1 MTRSV
6 SLLLVLVLT
15 SVPMALTP
23 SNAVADAS
31 VSPRGNK
38 AVASAE
44 RSAERA
50 TRGFATPRSVKAG
63 TQRQNRPLAC
73 YFRAGSRTGVG
84 RLEDTRRYEQTYRC
98 GARGITATDAQ
109 PADAPQVTEGDIRRA
124 VSEIPMPSLQIQ
136 VQPGERTLVNVPTI
150 FHTDPRTLRESVT
163 LLGFD
168 IDVEATPVRYT
179 WRPGDGS
186 AKTTTKPGRPYPSKD
201 VTHTY
206 RRVAEEVRPRVDT
219 TYSVRYRVDGGA
231 WQPLGQTLTAVGE
244 PTSLEVEE
252 AAPVLVTP

>member
-1 MTRSV
+1 M
-6 SLLLVLVLT
+6 
-15 SVPMALTP
+15 
-23 SNAVADAS
+23 
-31 VSPRGNK
+31 SPRTAAAAVFLLSTFAFPTAVDADVDVVPDGLNPNLGLK
-38 AVASAE
+38 ATKWEAGGRKRASIGGASARPVRQRKDSACFFNNSRVSEQRFE
-44 RSAERA
+44 R
-50 TRGFATPRSVKAG
+50 
-63 TQRQNRPLAC
+63 
-73 YFRAGSRTGVG
+73 
-84 RLEDTRRYEQTYRC
+84 TYRC

-109 PADAPQVTEGDIRRA
+109 PATAPQVTEGDIRRA

-168 IDVEATPVRYT
+168 IEVEATPTRYT
-179 WRPGDGS
+179 WHPGDGTS
-186 AKTTTKPGRPYPSKD
+186 KSTTKPGRPYPAKD

-206 RRVAEEVRPRVDT
+206 RRVANEVRPRVDT

-231 WQPLGQTLTAVGE
+231 WTPLGQTLTAQGA

>member
-1 MTRSV
+1 MTRPEES
-6 SLLLVLVLT
+6 
-15 SVPMALTP
+15 
-23 SNAVADAS
+23 
-31 VSPRGNK
+31 
-38 AVASAE
+38 
-44 RSAERA
+44 
-50 TRGFATPRSVKAG
+50 
-63 TQRQNRPLAC
+63 
-73 YFRAGSRTGVG
+73 
-84 RLEDTRRYEQTYRC
+84 RRYEGSWRC

-109 PADAPQVTEGDIRRA
+109 PATAPQVTEGDIRRT

-168 IDVEATPVRYT
+168 IDVEATPTRYT
-179 WRPGDGS
+179 WHLGDGTS
-186 AKTTTKPGRPYPSKD
+186 KSTTKPGRPYPAKD

-206 RRVAEEVRPRVDT
+206 RRVADEVRPRVDT

-231 WQPLGQTLTAVGE
+231 WAPLGQTLTAQGA

>member
-1 MTRSV
+1 MIV
-6 SLLLVLVLT
+6 S
-15 SVPMALTP
+15 AI
-23 SNAVADAS
+23 AG
-31 VSPRGNK
+31 VSI
-38 AVASAE
+38 ASAALFMPTDAGVKPDPFKPSVNIE
-44 RSAERA
+44 AERWRPDRA
-50 TRGFATPRSVKAG
+50 AANGRGGGGSVKPIRNRDSACFFDG
-63 TQRQNRPLAC
+63 SNGSEQRFEPT
-73 YFRAGSRTGVG
+73 F
-84 RLEDTRRYEQTYRC
+84 RC
-98 GARGITATDAQ
+98 GARGTTATDAQ
-109 PADAPQVTEGDIRRA
+109 PADTPQVTEGDIRRA
-124 VSEIPMPSLQIQ
+124 VSEIPMPSLQIE

-168 IDVEATPVRYT
+168 IDVEATTVRYT

-186 AKTTTKPGRPYPSKD
+186 AKTTSKPGRPYPSKD

-206 RRVAEEVRPRVDT
+206 RKVAEEVRPRVDT
-219 TYSVRYRVDGGA
+219 TYSVRFRVDGGA

>member
-1 MTRSV
+1 MLNCVITQDEV
-6 SLLLVLVLT
+6 DC
-15 SVPMALTP
+15 P
-23 SNAVADAS
+23 DA
-31 VSPRGNK
+31 K
-38 AVASAE
+38 
-44 RSAERA
+44 
-50 TRGFATPRSVKAG
+50 
-63 TQRQNRPLAC
+63 
-73 YFRAGSRTGVG
+73 
-84 RLEDTRRYEQTYRC
+84 
-98 GARGITATDAQ
+98 
-109 PADAPQVTEGDIRRA
+109 PAAAPQVTEGDIRRA

-168 IDVEATPVRYT
+168 IEVEATPTRYT
-179 WRPGDGS
+179 WHPGDGTS
-186 AKTTTKPGRPYPSKD
+186 KSTAKPGRPYPAKD

-206 RRVAEEVRPRVDT
+206 RRVADEVRPRVDT

-231 WQPLGQTLTAVGE
+231 WTPLGQTLTAQGA

>member
-1 MTRSV
+1 MR
-6 SLLLVLVLT
+6 LLVGGLAIAV
-15 SVPMALTP
+15 SVGLP
-23 SNAVADAS
+23 SAAAADPE
-31 VSPRGNK
+31 VGGRGDR
-38 AVASAE
+38 V
-44 RSAERA
+44 
-50 TRGFATPRSVKAG
+50 V
-63 TQRQNRPLAC
+63 
-73 YFRAGSRTGVG
+73 
-84 RLEDTRRYEQTYRC
+84 LEDADRSLAREKAARLGTRTVMPAGKPRRDSLCFFNSSQVVERRYEPTFRC
-98 GARGITATDAQ
+98 GARGYNPTEAQ
-109 PADAPQVTEGDIRRA
+109 PADAPELTEGDIRRA

-136 VQPGERTLVNVPTI
+136 VQPGESTLVNIPTI

-186 AKTTTKPGRPYPSKD
+186 AMTTSKPGRPYPAKD

-206 RRVAEEVRPRVDT
+206 RRVAEQVSPRVDT

-231 WQPLGQTLTAVGE
+231 WQPLGQDLTAVGE

>member
-1 MTRSV
+1 MGSKAAFGAILILLILSMTQ
-6 SLLLVLVLT
+6 
-15 SVPMALTP
+15 PALADGP
-23 SNAVADAS
+23 SI
-31 VSPRGNK
+31 SPKDNR
-38 AVASAE
+38 VRASAE
-44 RSAERA
+44 SYRDEVNQR
-50 TRGFATPRSVKAG
+50 PRSG
-63 TQRQNRPLAC
+63 LAASSPGKPRRLARC
-73 YFRAGSRTGVG
+73 YFTGPRGLAV
-84 RLEDTRRYEQTYRC
+84 DDARRYERTYRC

-124 VSEIPMPSLQIQ
+124 VSEIPMPSLQIE

-219 TYSVRYRVDGGA
+219 TYSVRFRVDDGA

>member
-1 MTRSV
+1 V
-6 SLLLVLVLT
+6 S
-15 SVPMALTP
+15 
-23 SNAVADAS
+23 
-31 VSPRGNK
+31 
-38 AVASAE
+38 E
-44 RSAERA
+44 RRFER
-50 TRGFATPRSVKAG
+50 
-63 TQRQNRPLAC
+63 
-73 YFRAGSRTGVG
+73 
-84 RLEDTRRYEQTYRC
+84 TYRC
-98 GARGITATDAQ
+98 GARGTTATDAQ

-124 VSEIPMPSLQIQ
+124 VSEIPMPSLQIE
-136 VQPGERTLVNVPTI
+136 VQPGESTLVNVPTI

-186 AKTTTKPGRPYPSKD
+186 AKTTTKPGRPYPAKD

-206 RRVAEEVRPRVDT
+206 RKVADEVRPRVDT
-219 TYSVRYRVDGGA
+219 TYSVRFRVDGGA

>member
-1 MTRSV
+1 MPDGLNPNLGLKATKWEAGGRKRASSGGVPARAVRQRKDSSCFFNTSRV
-6 SLLLVLVLT
+6 S
-15 SVPMALTP
+15 
-23 SNAVADAS
+23 
-31 VSPRGNK
+31 
-38 AVASAE
+38 E
-44 RSAERA
+44 RRFER
-50 TRGFATPRSVKAG
+50 
-63 TQRQNRPLAC
+63 
-73 YFRAGSRTGVG
+73 
-84 RLEDTRRYEQTYRC
+84 TYRC
-98 GARGITATDAQ
+98 GARGTTATDAQ
-109 PADAPQVTEGDIRRA
+109 PASSPQVTEGDIRRA

-168 IDVEATPVRYT
+168 IDVEATPTRYT
-179 WRPGDGS
+179 WHPGDGTS
-186 AKTTTKPGRPYPSKD
+186 KSTTKPGRPYPAKD

-206 RRVAEEVRPRVDT
+206 RRVADEVRPRVDT

-231 WQPLGQTLTAVGE
+231 WTPLGQTLTAQGA

>member
-1 MTRSV
+1 MRAKSLGAAV
-6 SLLLVLVLT
+6 ALLLSATLLSFPASADPEIKGRRNSLVLGA
-15 SVPMALTP
+15 SKQDP
-23 SNAVADAS
+23 AS
-31 VSPRGNK
+31 V
-38 AVASAE
+38 
-44 RSAERA
+44 RA
-50 TRGFATPRSVKAG
+50 PKGTRGVRTIDRG
-63 TQRQNRPLAC
+63 RDTAC
-73 YFRAGSRTGVG
+73 AMP
-84 RLEDTRRYEQTYRC
+84 DRYERTYRC
-98 GARGITATDAQ
+98 GARGTTATDTQ
-109 PADAPQVTEGDIRRA
+109 PATAPQVTEGDIRRA

-168 IDVEATPVRYT
+168 IDVEATPTRYT
-179 WRPGDGS
+179 WHPGDGTS
-186 AKTTTKPGRPYPSKD
+186 KSTTKPGRPYPAKD

-206 RRVAEEVRPRVDT
+206 RRVADEVRPRVDT

-231 WQPLGQTLTAVGE
+231 WTPLGQTLTAQGA

>member
-1 MTRSV
+1 MSRTRSILTIFTFAFVTLGGPAWAEVDV
-6 SLLLVLVLT
+6 SGQGNRVIAGAEKSRDRLGEGFRSERRGASSAST
-15 SVPMALTP
+15 EKPRR
-23 SNAVADAS
+23 VARCFFND
-31 VSPRGNK
+31 
-38 AVASAE
+38 AVAS
-44 RSAERA
+44 RSGDDA
-50 TRGFATPRSVKAG
+50 
-63 TQRQNRPLAC
+63 
-73 YFRAGSRTGVG
+73 
-84 RLEDTRRYEQTYRC
+84 RRYERTYRC

-109 PADAPQVTEGDIRRA
+109 PAAAPQVTESDIRRA

-168 IDVEATPVRYT
+168 IEVEATPTRYT
-179 WRPGDGS
+179 WHPGDGTS
-186 AKTTTKPGRPYPSKD
+186 KTTAKPGRPYPAKD

-206 RRVAEEVRPRVDT
+206 RRVADEVRPRVDT

-231 WQPLGQTLTAVGE
+231 WAPLGQTLTATGE
-244 PTSLEVEE
+244 PTSLKVEE